1 MVATRTDTIEIENL
15 PVEIQNHCL
24 HSLENSVSA
33 GNRIKQTPS
42 QESAPVLTSPVVPPP
57 AATLTIQEIEKQALI
72 EALKNAN
79 GNVEEASKALG
90 VSRATFYRKI
100 KKYKIT

>member
-1 MVATRTDTIEIENL
+1 MCNSTMGMGV
-15 PVEIQNHCL
+15 IQQWQLCQ
-24 HSLENSVSA
+24 
-33 GNRIKQTPS
+33 I
-42 QESAPVLTSPVVPPP
+42 TSSKPP

-79 GNVEEASKALG
+79 GNVEQASKALG